1 MRYELWVFQED
12 IPILRSEFLK
22 NHLQELKMLQLFKK
36 LFCMHVYEYE
46 QMTEIGEH
54 MECRKCGDSKTD

>member
-22 NHLQELKMLQLFKK
+22 NHLQELKMLGLTHYY
-36 LFCMHVYEYE
+36 L
-46 QMTEIGEH
+46 
-54 MECRKCGDSKTD
+54 

>member
-36 LFCMHVYEYE
+36 LFCIHVYEYE
-46 QMTEIGEH
+46 QMPEIGQH
-54 MECRKCGDSKTD
+54 MESRKCGDSKTH